1 MGFGTLFA
9 FYIVSFILSFNPYGS
24 IFRLLGYLGMV
35 MGLCNLQQYQKKF
48 LLPIY
53 VSPVMILVAAYQVC
67 TTLETSF
74 GIPVPFVSDTLATV
88 FDYIGAGAILLFHAA
103 LLYAVWCIAQEIG
116 LPKIMQNAARNA
128 VVMALYYVLYLIAL
142 LPFAWVE
149 TYRQYAAVVVILL
162 PLVWGILNAML
173 ICSCYHYIC
182 QEGEEDVPLRVSR
195 FAFINKIRQE
205 MERKEQ
211 QGIEATIEHA
221 KKNQREHMEGKARN
235 RELRIQ
241 YAERRDKMQKHKN
254 EKKKKR

>member
-35 MGLCNLQQYQKKF
+35 MGLCNLQQYQKTF
-48 LLPIY
+48 LFPIY
-53 VSPVMILVAAYQVC
+53 VSPVMIVTAAYQVC

-74 GIPVPFVSDTLATV
+74 GIYVPFVSDTLTAV

-103 LLYAVWCIAQEIG
+103 LLYAVWCIAREIG

-128 VVMALYYVLYLIAL
+128 VVMALYYVLYLIAF

-173 ICSCYHYIC
+173 IYSCYHYIC

-195 FAFINKIRQE
+195 FAFVNKIRQE